1 MLGYDPNVLI
11 LPTRSSSFIIIIRIM
26 SFCEFEQN
34 ENDAAIISSLLF
46 LMDSNREV
54 RPEDHNNLGDIDP
67 NIVDHLS
74 CEQACN
80 QSIIESTK
88 DDMRKSA
95 KEYVGSFSHLP
106 SSVESQPPIGTAKD
120 IFCRDQE
127 QSIRLIVGSQSVDS
141 PVHSANGELRRQSV
155 SQTNQFSL
163 QVAICSDDN
172 DQGKATV
179 RGDETGNKQKS
190 L

>member
-1 MLGYDPNVLI
+1 
-11 LPTRSSSFIIIIRIM
+11 M

-54 RPEDHNNLGDIDP
+54 RPEDHNNLGDINP
-67 NIVDHLS
+67 NIVDNLS
-74 CEQACN
+74 CEQASN

-106 SSVESQPPIGTAKD
+106 SSVESQPPIGTARD
-120 IFCRDQE
+120 IFGRDQE

-190 L
+190 LWRFAILL